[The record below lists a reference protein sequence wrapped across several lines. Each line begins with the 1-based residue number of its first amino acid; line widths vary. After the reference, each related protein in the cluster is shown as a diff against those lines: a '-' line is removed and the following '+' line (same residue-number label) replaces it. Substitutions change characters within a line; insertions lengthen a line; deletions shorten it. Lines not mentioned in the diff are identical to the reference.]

1 MRSLIEYLFSAKVVM
16 FHSASSSYC
25 INVLN
30 KFVFFTARCALQST
44 VTVVATQSLILYV
57 LFQIC
62 DCGLNLESLFASKLL

>member
-1 MRSLIEYLFSAKVVM
+1 
-16 FHSASSSYC
+16 
-25 INVLN
+25 VLN